1 MRGAHHQQH
10 AGSADSVGLRVLTS
24 QTRAWNLM
32 NKPGNCK
39 TGTSNTCLRPD
50 ISRHVL
56 YTMRDEPHSEGLDDI
71 SVPSVKW
78 RSTGRGL
85 LANGWAESPVTAAAT
100 TAVVAN
106 KVPMVRKKTGS
117 GQVERHEGCDV
128 MCSGM
133 GPELI
138 RLFTLIF
145 IKSQSLA
152 KSNHDQDLGCFN
164 SSIHARKLQDDQREL
179 RLHNSIHTG

>member
-1 MRGAHHQQH
+1 VDVEELLGRTSRTSFGHHGSCQFTDLTLFMRGAHYQQH

-117 GQVERHEGCDV
+117 GQG
-128 MCSGM
+128 
-133 GPELI
+133 
-138 RLFTLIF
+138 
-145 IKSQSLA
+145 
-152 KSNHDQDLGCFN
+152 
-164 SSIHARKLQDDQREL
+164 
-179 RLHNSIHTG
+179 